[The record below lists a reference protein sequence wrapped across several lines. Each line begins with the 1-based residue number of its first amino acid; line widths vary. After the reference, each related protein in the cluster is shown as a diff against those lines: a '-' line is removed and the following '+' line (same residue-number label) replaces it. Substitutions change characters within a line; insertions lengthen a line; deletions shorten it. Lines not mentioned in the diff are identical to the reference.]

1 MSSGGSGLRLLKVE
15 GLRSTEQAMHL
26 LGVGEHLWVRG
37 IGDVL
42 IYVCRLGEASY
53 RMSVCSVE
61 RITKRFSVKRLMVDA
76 RVGQM
81 EAYRLVKKLGA
92 RPCKVVKNNLVDKPA
107 AFGEANDGELS
118 YQDFVKAARC
128 LGLQIQANP

>member
-1 MSSGGSGLRLLKVE
+1 LLKVE

-61 RITKRFSVKRLMVDA
+61 RIAKQFSVKRLMVDA
-76 RVGQM
+76 RVGQA
-81 EAYRLVKKLGA
+81 EAYRLVEKLGA
-92 RPCKVVKNNLVDKPA
+92 RPCKVVKNNLVDEPA
-107 AFGEANDGELS
+107 ALGGASGGELS
-118 YQDFVKAARC
+118 YQDFVNAVRG
-128 LGLQIQANP
+128 LGLLIQTNP

>member
-1 MSSGGSGLRLLKVE
+1 MLKVE

-26 LGVGEHLWVRG
+26 LGSGEHLWVRG

-61 RITKRFSVKRLMVDA
+61 RIAKHFSVKGFRVDS
-76 RVGQM
+76 RVGQV
-81 EAYRLVKKLGA
+81 EAFRLVEKLGA
-92 RPCKVVKNNLVDKPA
+92 RPCRVVKNSLVDESA
-107 AFGEANDGELS
+107 ALGEAGGGELS
-118 YQDFVKAARC
+118 YLDFVNRVSG
-128 LGLQIQANP
+128 LGLRIQSNP